1 MVLSEQCLLNL
12 VQRSI
17 KKSLVVTENLNV
29 GDILTEKSL
38 TIKRPG
44 NGIAPKFYINIL
56 AKVKRPISADSVLL
70 EEDVE

>member
-1 MVLSEQCLLNL
+1 M
-12 VQRSI
+12 
-17 KKSLVVTENLNV
+17 VTENLNV

-44 NGIAPKFYINIL
+44 NGIAPKFLYQYIGK
-56 AKVKRPISADSVLL
+56 KVKRPISADSVLL

>member
-1 MVLSEQCLLNL
+1 MPSELSTKE
-12 VQRSI
+12 VSR
-17 KKSLVVTENLNV
+17 KSLVVTENLNV

-56 AKVKRPISADSVLL
+56 AKS
-70 EEDVE
+70 